1 MKAICQDDSVTTCDC
16 CGKSGLKFTI
26 LMSNGSHY
34 GSVCATY
41 HSGKK
46 SSVLRREIADEDAR
60 RVAAARDDLE
70 VHPATDALAVKIL
83 QRPRAMVGKPA
94 LEFIAAEREAFE
106 IARREI
112 AAAHGVPVDR
122 VY

>member
-1 MKAICQDDSVTTCDC
+1 MQAICQDDSVTTCDC

-26 LMSNGSHY
+26 LMSNGAHY
-34 GSVCATY
+34 GSVCATK

-46 SSVLRREIADEDAR
+46 SSVLRREIADAEAS
-60 RVAAARDDLE
+60 RVAVASAELQK
-70 VHPATDALAVKIL
+70 HPAAIALAAKIL
-83 QRPRAMVGKPA
+83 QRPRTMVGKSA
-94 LEFIAAEREAFE
+94 LEFIASEREAFG

-112 AAAHGVPVDR
+112 AAAHGLPVDR